1 MNAKTKSF
9 DIFLSWRITSDG
21 DFISENGCNFF
32 FLEYGVEEG
41 SQRQKHQWQSRW
53 EMMKTWIISNEEEAE
68 AGFFKCSFI

>member
-1 MNAKTKSF
+1 MQ
-9 DIFLSWRITSDG
+9 
-21 DFISENGCNFF
+21 FF

-53 EMMKTWIISNEEEAE
+53 EMMKIWIISNEEEAE